1 MNGDKS
7 MDKAGFAIV
16 LLGMG
21 GMAEAYG
28 FNKSFA
34 ISLVLIVTGALLI
47 FVGDMSNDIK
57 NHKRHSGNN
66 ANVLDRLYYLR
77 R

>member
-1 MNGDKS
+1 MKYFE
-7 MDKAGFAIV
+7 KIGFV
-16 LLGMG
+16 LCLLGFG

-34 ISLVLIVTGALLI
+34 ISLTLIIAGAILI
-47 FVGDMSNDIK
+47 GIGDMSNDIK
-57 NHKRHSGNN
+57 TYKRNN
-66 ANVLDRLYYLR
+66 RCDSNVLDRLYFLR

>member
-1 MNGDKS
+1 MKHLDKV
-7 MDKAGFAIV
+7 GFAIV
-16 LLGMG
+16 LIGMG

-34 ISLVLIVTGALLI
+34 ISLTLIMLGGLMI

-57 NHKRHSGNN
+57 TYKRNN
-66 ANVLDRLYYLR
+66 ANDSNVLDRLFFLR

>member
-1 MNGDKS
+1 MKHLDKV
-7 MDKAGFAIV
+7 GFAIV
-16 LLGMG
+16 LIGMG

-34 ISLVLIVTGALLI
+34 ISLTLIMLGGLMI

-57 NHKRHSGNN
+57 TYKRNN
-66 ANVLDRLYYLR
+66 AADSNVLDRLFFLR

>member
-1 MNGDKS
+1 MKYFE
-7 MDKAGFAIV
+7 KIGFV
-16 LLGMG
+16 LTLLGFG

-34 ISLVLIVTGALLI
+34 ISLTLIIVGGLMI

-57 NHKRHSGNN
+57 TYKRNN
-66 ANVLDRLYYLR
+66 RCDSNVLDRLYFLR

>member
-1 MNGDKS
+1 MKHLDKV
-7 MDKAGFAIV
+7 GFAIV
-16 LLGMG
+16 LIGMG

-34 ISLVLIVTGALLI
+34 ISLTLIMLGGLMI

-57 NHKRHSGNN
+57 NYKRNNN
-66 ANVLDRLYYLR
+66 ADSNILDRLYFLR

>member
-1 MNGDKS
+1 MKHLDKV
-7 MDKAGFAIV
+7 GFAIV
-16 LLGMG
+16 LIGMG

-34 ISLVLIVTGALLI
+34 ISLTLIILGGLTI

-57 NHKRHSGNN
+57 TYKRNN
-66 ANVLDRLYYLR
+66 ANDSNVLDRLFFLR